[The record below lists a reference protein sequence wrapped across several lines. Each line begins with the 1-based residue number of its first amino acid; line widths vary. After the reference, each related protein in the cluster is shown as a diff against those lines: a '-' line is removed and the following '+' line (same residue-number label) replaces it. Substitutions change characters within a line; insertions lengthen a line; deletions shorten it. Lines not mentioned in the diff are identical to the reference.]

1 VSNAEGSDP
10 PTASIPRDRL
20 LALVK
25 ETSSL
30 PPPNPHLIARGT
42 RHPMES
48 MEEDAD
54 GVSPLAVLVV
64 IALFIALFVAVV
76 QLN

>member
-1 VSNAEGSDP
+1 MSAAENKDG
-10 PTASIPRDRL
+10 PTAAIPRDRL

-25 ETSSL
+25 ETSPL

-42 RHPMES
+42 RHPFDEV
-48 MEEDAD
+48 DDPD
-54 GVSPLAVLVV
+54 GVSPLAVLAVIAV
-64 IALFIALFVAVV
+64 FIALFIAVL

>member
-1 VSNAEGSDP
+1 MSNAEGSDR
-10 PTASIPRDRL
+10 PTSAIPRDQL

-25 ETSSL
+25 ESAPL

-48 MEEDAD
+48 VDEGDE
-54 GVSPLAVLVV
+54 GVSPLAVMAVLV
-64 IALFIALFVAVV
+64 LFIALFVAVL
-76 QLN
+76 QLG

>member
-1 VSNAEGSDP
+1 MSKAEGSDP

-25 ETSSL
+25 ETSPL

-48 MEEDAD
+48 VEEEVE
-54 GVSPLAVLVV
+54 GVSPLAVLAV
-64 IALFIALFVAVV
+64 IALFVALFVGV
-76 QLN
+76 LQLN

>member
-1 VSNAEGSDP
+1 MSNAEGSDP
-10 PTASIPRDRL
+10 PTAAIPRDRL

-25 ETSSL
+25 ETSPL

-42 RHPMES
+42 RYPMES
-48 MEEDAD
+48 VKDEVD
-54 GVSPLAVLVV
+54 GVSPLAVLAV
-64 IALFIALFVAVV
+64 IAVFVALFVAVV